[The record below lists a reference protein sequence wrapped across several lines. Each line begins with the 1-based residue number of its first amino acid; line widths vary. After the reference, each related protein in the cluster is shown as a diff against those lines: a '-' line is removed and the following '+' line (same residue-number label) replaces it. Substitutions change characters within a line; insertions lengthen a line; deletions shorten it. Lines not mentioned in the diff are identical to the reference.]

1 MIGRETIDGGSFFL
15 SCGDDLDGL
24 LHRGGTA
31 IGLL

>member
-15 SCGDDLDGL
+15 SCGADLDGPI
-24 LHRGGTA
+24 HRGGPA